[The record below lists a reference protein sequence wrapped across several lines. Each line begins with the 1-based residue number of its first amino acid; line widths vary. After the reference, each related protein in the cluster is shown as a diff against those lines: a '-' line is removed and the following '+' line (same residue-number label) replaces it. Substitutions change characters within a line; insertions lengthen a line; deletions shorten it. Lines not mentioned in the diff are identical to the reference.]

1 MTANR
6 SPARKTGLTAVK
18 GVIMEEKRRDLNR
31 LRQTGRA
38 GNDYDED
45 CR

>member
-31 LRQTGRA
+31 QTGRA

>member
-6 SPARKTGLTAVK
+6 APAPKAGLTANK

-31 LRQTGRA
+31 QTGRA
-38 GNDYDED
+38 GD
-45 CR
+45 